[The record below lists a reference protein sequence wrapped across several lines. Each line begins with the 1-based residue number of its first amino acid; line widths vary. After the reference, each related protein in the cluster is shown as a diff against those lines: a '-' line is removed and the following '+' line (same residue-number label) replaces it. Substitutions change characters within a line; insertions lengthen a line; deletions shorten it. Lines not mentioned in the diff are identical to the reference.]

1 MGLHLW
7 HRRRE
12 RHAAPSSPGTALH
25 PGDLDELL
33 SECELLREQAGAAG
47 VLLDDTPDSLHRLD
61 QLLPRWHE
69 DPERESWLGNDAGLY
84 LGTVIVRTVSGASWQ
99 LGAGGSPVVRLASGR
114 QIDVVRM
121 GRSWATEGAPELGAV
136 YAEIDED

>member
-7 HRRRE
+7 DRWRE
-12 RHAAPSSPGTALH
+12 RHGVPSAREAPLH

-33 SECELLREQAGAAG
+33 SECALLREQAGAAG

-84 LGTVIVRTVSGASWQ
+84 LGTVIVRTVRGSTWQ
-99 LGAGGSPVVRLASGR
+99 LARDGSPMVRLPSGR
-114 QIDVVRM
+114 EVEVLAI
-121 GRSWATEGAPELGAV
+121 GSSWAAEGAPELGAV